1 MIGYAVSY
9 EPLKSQETWVVEL
22 TKESCLFNMR
32 VFYREH
38 VQITHSF
45 LVSVLSLG
53 SLAEKMEQ
61 NVCASAVMRG
71 GKNRRR
77 QRGSPSKGELKSSS
91 PGCGAA
97 PSQLKDSF
105 SRLWEF

>member
-1 MIGYAVSY
+1 
-9 EPLKSQETWVVEL
+9 
-22 TKESCLFNMR
+22 MR
-32 VFYREH
+32 VFYSEH
-38 VQITHSF
+38 VHITHSF
-45 LVSVLSLG
+45 LFSVLSLG

-77 QRGSPSKGELKSSS
+77 QKGNPSKGESKSSS

-97 PSQLKDSF
+97 PSQLKDSS